1 MILEI
6 TIELLNMELNKNI
19 SVWRGN
25 NTPPTDYHLWEK
37 EDGSLHTK
45 INEEWL
51 QLTSPLDKSTL
62 DRVKQSVD
70 NHLKDTNN
78 PHKVTKAQIGL
89 DKVTNDAQLKRAEL
103 GVASGVASLDSTGK
117 VPLSQL
123 PSYVDDVLE
132 FTGVVSGITET
143 MAIKPTY
150 IRKGVVYD
158 DINHKF
164 FNLVTDGVISQT
176 PLYVSIQQGF
186 TEDKDNIFGINSPSD
201 NDPESGKIYVNI
213 TTNRSYRWSGSKLT
227 EISKSLAL
235 GTTSS
240 TAYPGD
246 KGNKNATDIAVIMN
260 GDLPLVTPVVGKYS
274 GSTVSSPWTIK
285 QANGTVVPNSTTGN
299 LTTTYGYTV
308 TFTGNY
314 MWEATSGFKN
324 PTATSEGDWS
334 SKALPASGVASET
347 ITVEN
352 IVDDRTF
359 TASIKAP
366 KQGLVLNNGIIKKAN
381 SNDVDIKSASIKVHF
396 QYKMVACG
404 VSSAVTATSLAD
416 LLKSTNTT
424 KWSLVDDKA
433 RTLIGVT
440 TSTTDYYIIAYPS
453 KLGALS
459 KIVMNDATPLLADG
473 FTSQKLTVTD
483 PVTLKSLEYIIYTS
497 VQKGAFTNAKLTI
510 A

>member
-45 INEEWL
+45 INKEWL

-62 DRVKQSVD
+62 DRVEQSVD
-70 NHLKDTNN
+70 NHLKNTNN

-164 FNLVTDGVISQT
+164 FNLVTDGVTSQA
-176 PLYVSIQQGF
+176 PLYVNIQQGF

-246 KGNKNATDIAVIMN
+246 KGNKNATDIAAIMN

-274 GSTVSSPWTIK
+274 GSTASSPWTIK
-285 QANGTVVPNSTTGN
+285 QTNGTVVPNSTTGN

-314 MWEATSGFKN
+314 MWKATSGFKN
-324 PTATSEGDWS
+324 PTATSGGDWG

-366 KQGLVLNNGIIKKAN
+366 KQGLVLSNGIIKKAN
-381 SNDVDIKSASIKVHF
+381 SNDVDTKSASIKVHF

-404 VSSAVTATSLAD
+404 VSSVVTATSLAD
-416 LLKSTNTT
+416 LLKTANNS
-424 KWSLVDDKA
+424 KWSLVDGKA
-433 RTLIGVT
+433 RTLTGVT

-453 KLGALS
+453 KLGTLS

-473 FTSQKLTVTD
+473 FTSQNLTVTD

>member
-1 MILEI
+1 MVE
-6 TIELLNMELNKNI
+6 TKNF
-19 SVWRGN
+19 
-25 NTPPTDYHLWEK
+25 
-37 EDGSLHTK
+37 
-45 INEEWL
+45 
-51 QLTSPLDKSTL
+51 LDKAGLTALVKKIKTELSKKANTSEVQEKGEYATL
-62 DRVKQSVD
+62 DE
-70 NHLKDTNN
+70 N
-78 PHKVTKAQIGL
+78 
-89 DKVTNDAQLKRAEL
+89 
-103 GVASGVASLDSTGK
+103 GV
-117 VPLSQL
+117 VPSSQL
-123 PSYVDDVLE
+123 PSYIDDVLE
-132 FTGVVSGITET
+132 FTGIVSGVTET
-143 MAIKPTY
+143 LGIENTY
-150 IRKGVVYD
+150 IRTGVVYD
-158 DINHKF
+158 DVNHKF
-164 FNLVTDGVISQT
+164 YNRVVKNASTSQ
-176 PLYVSIQQGF
+176 PLYIVADTKF
-186 TEDKDNIFGINSPSD
+186 TEDKDRIFGINAPSES
-201 NDPESGKIYVNI
+201 NPESGKIYINI

-227 EISKSLAL
+227 EISNSLAL

-246 KGNKNATDIAVIMN
+246 KGNKNATDIAAIMN

-274 GSTVSSPWTIK
+274 GSIASSPWTIK
-285 QANGTVVPNSTTGN
+285 QANGTVVSPSATVLSN
-299 LTTTYGYTV
+299 LTTTYGYSV

-314 MWEATSGFKN
+314 MWKATSGFKN
-324 PTATSEGDWS
+324 PTATSGGDWG

-366 KQGLVLNNGIIKKAN
+366 KQGLVLSNGIIKKAN
-381 SNDVDIKSASIKVHF
+381 SNDVDTKSASIRVHF

-416 LLKSTNTT
+416 LLKAANTT
-424 KWSLVDDKA
+424 KWSLVDGKA
-433 RTLIGVT
+433 RTLTGVT
-440 TSTTDYYIIAYPS
+440 TATTDYYIIAYPS